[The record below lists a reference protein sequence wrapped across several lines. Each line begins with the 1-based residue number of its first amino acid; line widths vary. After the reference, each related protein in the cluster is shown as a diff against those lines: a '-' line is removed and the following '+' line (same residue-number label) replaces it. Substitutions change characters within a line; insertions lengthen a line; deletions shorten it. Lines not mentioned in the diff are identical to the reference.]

1 MGLSVYNPPNE
12 RRSPKMSNYKVYQDN
27 EGDWVLEIDGCIQMV
42 ISDFNEFRLLA
53 SKLYSINDL

>member
-1 MGLSVYNPPNE
+1 
-12 RRSPKMSNYKVYQDN
+12 MSNYKVYQDN